1 MELNTILQAIST
13 IGLPAVLCVIFVRQ
27 QLKNDDYYKRMLEKM
42 RETIDN
48 NSKAIENLTEVIK
61 EHFQESDE

>member
-1 MELNTILQAIST
+1 MELNAILQAIST

-27 QLKNDDYYKRMLEKM
+27 QLKNDDYYKKMLEKM

-61 EHFQESDE
+61 DHFGEDD

>member
-1 MELNTILQAIST
+1 MELNTVLQAIGT
-13 IGLPAVLCVIFVRQ
+13 VGLPAVLCVIFVKQ

-48 NSKAIENLTEVIK
+48 NSKAIENLTDVIK
-61 EHFQESDE
+61 EHFKESDE

>member
-1 MELNTILQAIST
+1 MEINAVFQAIST
-13 IGLPAVLCVIFVRQ
+13 IGLPAVLCVIFVKQ
-27 QLKNDDYYKRMLEKM
+27 QLKNDDYYKKMLEKM

-61 EHFQESDE
+61 DHFGDE

>member
-1 MELNTILQAIST
+1 MEINAILQAIST
-13 IGLPAVLCVIFVRQ
+13 IGLPAVLCVIFVKQ
-27 QLKNDDYYKRMLEKM
+27 QLKNDDYYKKMLEKM

-61 EHFQESDE
+61 DHFGEDA

>member
-1 MELNTILQAIST
+1 MELNGILQAVST

-27 QLKNDDYYKRMLEKM
+27 QLKNDDYYKKMLEKM

-61 EHFQESDE
+61 DHFGEDV

>member
-1 MELNTILQAIST
+1 
-13 IGLPAVLCVIFVRQ
+13 
-27 QLKNDDYYKRMLEKM
+27 MLEKM

-61 EHFQESDE
+61 EHFKESDD

>member
-1 MELNTILQAIST
+1 MEINSILQAVST

-27 QLKNDDYYKRMLEKM
+27 QLKNDDYYKKMLEKM

-48 NSKAIENLTEVIK
+48 NSDAIKNLTEVIK
-61 EHFQESDE
+61 DHFGDEQ

>member
-1 MELNTILQAIST
+1 MEINAVFQAIST

-27 QLKNDDYYKRMLEKM
+27 QLKNDDYYKKMLEKM

-48 NSKAIENLTEVIK
+48 NSDAIKNLTEVIK
-61 EHFQESDE
+61 DHFGEDV

>member
-1 MELNTILQAIST
+1 MELNTVLQAIST

-61 EHFQESDE
+61 EHFQESDD

>member
-1 MELNTILQAIST
+1 MGFTEIIQAITT

-27 QLKNDDYYKRMLEKM
+27 QLKNDDYYKKMLEKM

-61 EHFQESDE
+61 EHFKESDE

>member
-1 MELNTILQAIST
+1 MELNTVLQAIST

>member
-1 MELNTILQAIST
+1 MEINVILQAIST

>member
-1 MELNTILQAIST
+1 MELNTVLQAIST

-48 NSKAIENLTEVIK
+48 NSKAIENLTDVIK
-61 EHFQESDE
+61 EHFKESDE

>member
-1 MELNTILQAIST
+1 MELNAILQAIST

-27 QLKNDDYYKRMLEKM
+27 QLKNDDYYKKMLEKM

-61 EHFQESDE
+61 DHFGEDV

>member
-1 MELNTILQAIST
+1 MEINAILQAIST

-27 QLKNDDYYKRMLEKM
+27 QLKNDDYYKKMLEKM

-48 NSKAIENLTEVIK
+48 NSDAIKNLTEVIK
-61 EHFQESDE
+61 EHFKESDD

>member
-1 MELNTILQAIST
+1 MEINAILQAIST

-27 QLKNDDYYKRMLEKM
+27 QLKNDDYYKKMLEKM

-48 NSKAIENLTEVIK
+48 NSDAIKNLTEVIK
-61 EHFQESDE
+61 DHFGDEE

>member
-1 MELNTILQAIST
+1 MELNTVLQAIST
-13 IGLPAVLCVIFVRQ
+13 IGLPAVLCVIFVKQ
-27 QLKNDDYYKRMLEKM
+27 QLKNDDYYKNMLEKM

-61 EHFQESDE
+61 EHFKESDD

>member
-1 MELNTILQAIST
+1 MELNTVLQAIST
-13 IGLPAVLCVIFVRQ
+13 IGLPAVLCVIFVKQ

-48 NSKAIENLTEVIK
+48 NSKAIENLTDVIK
-61 EHFQESDE
+61 EHFKESDD